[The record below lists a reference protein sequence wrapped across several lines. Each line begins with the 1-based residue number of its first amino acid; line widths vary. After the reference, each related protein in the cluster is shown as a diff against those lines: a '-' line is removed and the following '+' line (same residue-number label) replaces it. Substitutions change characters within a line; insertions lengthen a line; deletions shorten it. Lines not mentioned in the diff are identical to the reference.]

1 MENEFIILAKADNR
15 KTMINRRQIGTYFGV
30 ARIVGKRRVVAGW
43 LALFINKRFALNEM
57 P

>member
-30 ARIVGKRRVVAGW
+30 ARIVGKRRVVGW
-43 LALFINKRFALNEM
+43 LLFIGSA
-57 P
+57 